1 MGKLKE
7 NETKCSQKLSEYSA
21 KLNDAEAEK
30 RQYIEASDVR
40 FEKLKLEF
48 ENYKKEKELEI
59 KNLLSEQNSALE
71 AQKTEINE
79 LKKCL
84 DETKCEKETK
94 LKSLTDEN
102 RKYLNELENLRRY
115 VNDSMPTIETIK
127 EMTQE
132 RQKYE
137 EQILKIKSKNEALIN
152 ENNALQIRLKSI
164 NEILC
169 IQEAQLE
176 SASKQFSSNGVS
188 ANEKKKQGLLTKW
201 RNKVFEML
209 VQQKSQEILLKEERS
224 LEDKTIQEFAD
235 LLDEEKA
242 KNKILEN
249 VVEDKKAELS
259 VAVSDN
265 TVLNQQLS
273 ILKEANENLER
284 KQSQD
289 LQSSMEL
296 KSFVNSLLKQYQSIE
311 DSFKVANK
319 KLTHLDQRVEFAK
332 NRLGVIK
339 ALYSKKEEPRKV
351 NRLDMTT
358 NLSSIHGS
366 IEPNESSAL
375 HPPNKIS
382 LNIQQSAD
390 DAENADLLK
399 NELNKVMQ
407 ERDMLAS
414 KLQADIN
421 MMNERVGEMKS
432 EYELVVNTLNKEL
445 RELREENEVK
455 QAQIESGNEQLVE
468 KGRLFDE
475 LSQKYNELKSEFA
488 NLKAELGVEHERDLK
503 QRELEFMDKM
513 GTMNERLNEA
523 RREQA
528 KAVVLMR
535 QMERS
540 TNREKER
547 MESLLKSCESYYKDF
562 VSKLQAKVVSLEKER
577 NILMNT
583 LRQQGTVGKEM
594 LGDEQ
599 NLKKSHFTNSNSN
612 VNKWLETNTKFELG
626 SKEGK
631 SSLEQNENKID
642 ATSFWF
648 DSKQNIEDMTSQLN
662 EENEEEN
669 EDEELN
675 SSDLNKN
682 NEILQQIRKIMGNLE
697 LSDAEDEE
705 NEDKLLSKSLYNFM
719 LMLFIL
725 VFIK

>member
-7 NETKCSQKLSEYSA
+7 SETKSSQILSEYSA

-59 KNLLSEQNSALE
+59 KNLLSEQNSVLDAH
-71 AQKTEINE
+71 KTEISE

-94 LKSLTDEN
+94 LKHLTDEN

-176 SASKQFSSNGVS
+176 STSKQFSNGVS
-188 ANEKKKQGLLTKW
+188 VNEKKKQGLLAKW
-201 RNKVFEML
+201 RNKVFELL

-259 VAVSDN
+259 VAVGDN

-382 LNIQQSAD
+382 LNIQQSTD
-390 DAENADLLK
+390 DADNADLLK

-414 KLQADIN
+414 KLQTDIN

-432 EYELVVNTLNKEL
+432 EYERVVNTLNKEL
-445 RELREENEVK
+445 RELREVNELK
-455 QAQIESGNEQLVE
+455 QARIDSGNEELNE

-488 NLKAELGVEHERDLK
+488 NVKAELGVEHERDLK

-583 LRQQGTVGKEM
+583 LRQQGAVAKEM

-599 NLKKSHFTNSNSN
+599 NLKGSHFVNSNSN

-662 EENEEEN
+662 EENEEN

-705 NEDKLLSKSLYNFM
+705 NEDKLLSKSLNNFM
-719 LMLFIL
+719 LMLFIFA
-725 VFIK
+725 FIK